1 MSYSFEQINEV
12 NVLKV
17 DDLWNP
23 EENQALINTVEAKIE
38 LGEVNYIIDFSE
50 LPFMNSNGLAFLI
63 SILTRARS
71 AGGEVVIANISEKIE
86 QILVMTRLQSTFSI
100 AESLE
105 EALNTFAENPTT

>member
-1 MSYSFEQINEV
+1 MSYSFSVKDDINI
-12 NVLKV
+12 LKV

-23 EENQALINTVEAKIE
+23 EENQDLIATIEMKIE
-38 LGEVNYIIDFSE
+38 KGEVNYIIDFAE

-86 QILVMTRLQSTFSI
+86 QILIMTRLESTFSV
-100 AESLE
+100 AESVEEGLE
-105 EALNTFAENPTT
+105 LFAENPTT

>member
-1 MSYSFEQINEV
+1 MAYSFSTQDDIQI
-12 NVLKV
+12 LKL

-23 EENQALINTVEAKIE
+23 VENDQLVKEVEQRIVKGQSSY
-38 LGEVNYIIDFSE
+38 LIDFSE

-86 QILVMTRLQSTFSI
+86 QILVMTRLHSTFQV
-100 AESLE
+100 ADTLE
-105 EALNTFAENPTT
+105 EGLAMLPKDPKN